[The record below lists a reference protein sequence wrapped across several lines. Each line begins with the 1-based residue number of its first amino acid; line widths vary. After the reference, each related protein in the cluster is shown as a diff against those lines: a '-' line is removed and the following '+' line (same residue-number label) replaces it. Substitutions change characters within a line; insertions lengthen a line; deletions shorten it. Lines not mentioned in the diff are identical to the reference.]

1 MGCQNSERVKCKS
14 RNPTWCL
21 CSRQVCNGL
30 EIQCVCWACSKVF
43 INNILFLPKTRRND
57 NRENN
62 WRDNTPRTLGKVERN
77 VLRKYI
83 FRSPDEDM
91 NSKLPILIGKSMQE
105 YQKAVN
111 EEKEK
116 QAKKEKQIKKKNTK
130 KVTQGNS
137 L

>member
-1 MGCQNSERVKCKS
+1 
-14 RNPTWCL
+14 
-21 CSRQVCNGL
+21 
-30 EIQCVCWACSKVF
+30 
-43 INNILFLPKTRRND
+43 
-57 NRENN
+57 
-62 WRDNTPRTLGKVERN
+62 
-77 VLRKYI
+77 
-83 FRSPDEDM
+83 M